1 MGKLAILIVILLLGG
16 LALFAMSNN
25 DMTTVNVPFD
35 KTYPI
40 TKIGLILISSAVGA
54 LVTLLVFVIRDTK
67 RFMATHQFQKR
78 QKKHD
83 KVQSLYSK
91 AVNAIL
97 AHDELEAKGAL
108 ESILK
113 EDSGHIDA
121 LLRLGDITAGREQ
134 FDEAEGFYSKAL
146 GYSPH
151 NLEALFSLEN
161 ALENK
166 EKWPEALS
174 CAEKIL
180 DIDPANLS
188 ALYKKRS
195 LLEKEGRWDDV
206 IDVQKAVLNHDHV
219 EADQL
224 REQFNM
230 LGYKYELARESLERG
245 ESEKAGKGF
254 RSIVRDEAGFIPAY
268 LGIAESMLREGDAED
283 AASFLEKSYELTS
296 STILLARLEDLL
308 INLGEP
314 ARLIRTYRKTISDNP
329 NDQMLK
335 FFLGKLY
342 YRLEMVDDALETLS
356 PLSDMPDAYPD
367 IYRLMGELYLKRDQ
381 CEKAVEEF
389 KKTADFKKT
398 FRLPYCCS
406 VCGRSEQD
414 WSGRCPKCLNWN
426 TYQFDLHGACK
437 L

>member
-1 MGKLAILIVILLLGG
+1 MGKLAVLTVILLLGV
-16 LALFAMSNN
+16 LALFAINN
-25 DMTTVNVPFD
+25 KDMTSVNVPFD
-35 KTYPI
+35 KTYEI
-40 TKIGLILISSAVGA
+40 TKIGLILLSSASGA
-54 LVTLLVFVIRDTK
+54 FVTLLIFVIRDTK
-67 RFMATHQFQKR
+67 RFMVTHQFQKS
-78 QKKHD
+78 QKKFE

-97 AHDELEAKGAL
+97 AHDELEARGAL
-108 ESILK
+108 ESILR
-113 EDSGHIDA
+113 EEAGHTDA
-121 LLRLGDITAGREQ
+121 LLRLGDITAEREH
-134 FDEAEGFYSKAL
+134 FEEAEGFYRKAL
-146 GYSPH
+146 GYDPR

-161 ALENK
+161 VLEKK

-174 CAEKIL
+174 CTEKIL
-180 DIDPANLS
+180 DIDPDNLS

-195 LLEKEGRWDDV
+195 LLEREGRWDDV
-206 IDVQKAVLNHDHV
+206 IDLQKAILNHDQ
-219 EADQL
+219 ADTEQL
-224 REQFNM
+224 KEHFNM

-245 ESEKAGKGF
+245 ETEKAGKGF

-314 ARLIRTYRKTISDNP
+314 ARLIRTYRKTISENP

-356 PLSDMPDAYPD
+356 PLSDAPDTYPD
-367 IYRLMGELYLKRDQ
+367 IYRLMGELYLRRDQ

-389 KKTADFKKT
+389 KKTDEFKKT

-406 VCGRSEQD
+406 VCGHSEQD
-414 WSGRCPKCLNWN
+414 WLGRCPQCRNWN